1 MRICITF
8 LLLFNFILASSQKP
22 SGVLFNSSYFEFNVI
37 DCFKTENYIATFS
50 SDSLKANSIF
60 NGHTIWRTISL
71 DNINNQ
77 QLFNSTNKCTQIGL
91 FEIIKFGLFEKRL
104 NAFSSDNFNNTKN
117 SNLNKQQLLQLIYFI
132 DSTEIIAFD
141 SKGIELKTMVIQTGY
156 LLGRHIKSYLLKE
169 NWFINSYSGKLE
181 KKIVGIAP
189 LILNKK
195 TEKIIPLF
203 WLYFNEWQS
212 LFALFE
218 AKNYICDNKISYK
231 DVFINNYFIS
241 KISKENN
248 LSNRSINS
256 TNKGKDNVIE
266 SELIKEKI
274 NNQEADLFQY

>member
-37 DCFKTENYIATFS
+37 DCFKTEIYIATFS

-117 SNLNKQQLLQLIYFI
+117 SNLNKQQLLQLIYFT
-132 DSTEIIAFD
+132 DSTETIAFD
-141 SKGIELKTMVIQTGY
+141 SKGIEQKTMVIQTGY
-156 LLGRHIKSYLLKE
+156 LLGKHIKSYLLKE

-218 AKNYICDNKISYK
+218 AKNYISDNKISYK